1 MAVGTGEGLGVGA
14 AVGAGVGVV
23 SVIWEPAASGVALVL
38 AGVLDA
44 GSEEEGSSPWQAARQ
59 IRHSARRA
67 AIRAV
72 LRFFFM
78 RFIPFS
84 PIISAAAGE
93 SKREPQKHSPLVPQ
107 GANLRSGGFH
117 PQLDPQGGHPGRS
130 LLLAGGQHQGGLA
143 AAWLSRG
150 MPLGNPRQT
159 KEKSPSDWMSFVYPE
174 N

>member
-1 MAVGTGEGLGVGA
+1 MAVGTGVGLGVGA

-23 SVIWEPAASGVALVL
+23 SVIWEPAASGAALAL
-38 AGVLDA
+38 AGA
-44 GSEEEGSSPWQAARQ
+44 GREEEGSSPWQAARQ

-67 AIRAV
+67 AIKAV

-130 LLLAGGQHQGGLA
+130 FLLVAAQHQGGLA
-143 AAWLSRG
+143 AG
-150 MPLGNPRQT
+150 
-159 KEKSPSDWMSFVYPE
+159 
-174 N
+174 